1 MSEHLYMKLDSSQ
14 RTYYTTTNAGSFTL
28 TVQRPL
34 KGCWRLCQA
43 YVPISQFNVGSTNNI
58 IYFYENSIAKT
69 ATLTPGY
76 YDNNSLL
83 TEVATRLNAASGG
96 FGTYTVTQSALPLR
110 ITIASTQPF
119 ALQFQT
125 YTANSAAN
133 ILGYLS
139 VDTALATSQLATNI
153 SNLASLRSY
162 NISINN
168 ESGFLDAK
176 GRLCTF
182 VIPVMSNTG
191 GLAVYEPSHMF
202 PQLIHFSQSTATL
215 KIQVTDDNG
224 IPIALSCDWYIV
236 LGKC

>member
-1 MSEHLYMKLDSSQ
+1 MSEHLYIKLDSSQ
-14 RTYYTTTNAGSFTL
+14 RAYYTTTNAGAFTL

-34 KGCWRLCQA
+34 KGRWRLCQA
-43 YVPISQFNVGSTNNI
+43 YVPVSQFNVGATNNV
-58 IYFYENSIAKT
+58 IYFYENNVAKT

-76 YDNNSLL
+76 YDSNSLL
-83 TEVATRLNAASGG
+83 TEVATQMNAASGG
-96 FGTYTVTQSALPLR
+96 YAAYSVTQSALPLR

-119 ALQFQT
+119 SLQFQT
-125 YTANSAAN
+125 YTANSAAS
-133 ILGYLS
+133 ILGYLP

-153 SNLASLRSY
+153 SNLLSVRSY

-168 ESGFLDAK
+168 QSGFLDAT

-191 GLAVYEPSHMF
+191 GLAVYEPSITF
-202 PQLIHFSQSTATL
+202 PQHIDFCQPTATL

-224 IPIALSCDWYIV
+224 TPIALSCDFFLI